1 MIFVFTL
8 FMLFKRVSR
17 KKKFRKLRIKMVD
30 DYLLTLEV
38 VENLWLQN
46 F

>member
-17 KKKFRKLRIKMVD
+17 KKKFRKLRIKLVD
-30 DYLLTLEV
+30 GYLLTLEM